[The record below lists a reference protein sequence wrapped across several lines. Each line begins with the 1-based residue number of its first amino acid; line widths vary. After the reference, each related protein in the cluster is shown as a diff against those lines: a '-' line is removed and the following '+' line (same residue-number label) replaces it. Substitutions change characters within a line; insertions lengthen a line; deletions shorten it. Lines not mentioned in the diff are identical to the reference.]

1 MEHIRLSRK
10 CHVFGEAAPGEKHLP
25 FGESLGYTFPTGRRR
40 LGIARRIAPIL
51 LYQLYFLF
59 YVPAPLPL
67 QPLFP
72 GVRSRFLCRLGGAN
86 ATVSSGEHPM
96 VLPIGSLINALV
108 VIFGGMLGML
118 LGNRLPERVREI
130 VFQGLGMCTLVI
142 GMSMALKTGNP
153 LYMVGSVLLGALI
166 GEGLRLEDGI
176 ARGSD
181 RLKKAL
187 RSGNGRFT
195 DGFVSATVLFCI
207 GAMAILG
214 PPQEGLDGDMTTVLT
229 KSMLDFFAS
238 IAFGAAYGSGVMWSA
253 LPLLL
258 YQGSITVFAKSIRPL
273 LSDMMLVELTAVGG
287 VIILGI
293 GINLLE
299 LKKIRLSNFLPALVV
314 SVLLCSLVPR
324 IQSLL

>member
-1 MEHIRLSRK
+1 MI
-10 CHVFGEAAPGEKHLP
+10 
-25 FGESLGYTFPTGRRR
+25 
-40 LGIARRIAPIL
+40 
-51 LYQLYFLF
+51 
-59 YVPAPLPL
+59 
-67 QPLFP
+67 
-72 GVRSRFLCRLGGAN
+72 
-86 ATVSSGEHPM
+86 
-96 VLPIGSLINALV
+96 LPIGSLINALV
-108 VIFGGMLGML
+108 VILGGLIGML
-118 LGNRLPERVREI
+118 LGNRLPDRVREI

-187 RSGNGRFT
+187 RSGNSRFT

-214 PPQEGLDGDMTTVLT
+214 PLQEGLDGDMTTVLT

-238 IAFGAAYGSGVMWSA
+238 IAFGAAFGSGVMWAA

-258 YQGSITVFAKSIRPL
+258 YQGSITLFAKSIRPL